1 MNKKGSK
8 KHSYIHEALVDIRLS
23 WRLYKSNFKVFLGA
37 QIISILVYTFLLFP
51 WELILMFFFGID
63 FNYNIT
69 LLLNIR
75 SLIGGFLISIFFGSS
90 FGLSYDIMSG
100 GDQFTELRGFFHY
113 FKQYW
118 WQYILLS
125 LLLVS
130 GTFLSSFIYG
140 LFFSGPIEDALYVLF
155 LNITIII
162 IYKVLM
168 YFWITIILQTFPSLT
183 SQGSIKNA
191 LHENFKLLR
200 VNSKRI
206 LSSLLL
212 FFLIFN
218 FSWTLLQILDL
229 SMRILA
235 VEMRWVWYQN
245 FIQSYS
251 IIFPLIQFL
260 AQTIFIFLLAIP
272 MLALVSTRIY
282 NSLKM
287 GDNKVEE

>member
-8 KHSYIHEALVDIRLS
+8 KQSYIHEALVDLRLS

-125 LLLVS
+125 LLIVS

>member
-8 KHSYIHEALVDIRLS
+8 KQSYIHEALVDLRLS

-118 WQYILLS
+118 WQYIFLS

-130 GTFLSSFIYG
+130 GDFLSSFIYG

>member
-8 KHSYIHEALVDIRLS
+8 KQSYIHEALVDLKLS

-118 WQYILLS
+118 WQYIFLS

>member
-8 KHSYIHEALVDIRLS
+8 KQSYIHEALVDIRLS

-51 WELILMFFFGID
+51 WELILSFFFGID

-118 WQYILLS
+118 WQYIFLS

-130 GTFLSSFIYG
+130 GDFLSSFIYG

>member
-8 KHSYIHEALVDIRLS
+8 KQSYIHEALVDLKLS

-118 WQYILLS
+118 WQYIFLS

-130 GTFLSSFIYG
+130 GDFLSSFIYG

>member
-1 MNKKGSK
+1 
-8 KHSYIHEALVDIRLS
+8 
-23 WRLYKSNFKVFLGA
+23 A

-118 WQYILLS
+118 WQYIFLS

-130 GTFLSSFIYG
+130 GDFLSSFIYG
-140 LFFSGPIEDALYVLF
+140 LFFSGPIEDALYVRF
-155 LNITIII
+155 LSITIII

>member
-1 MNKKGSK
+1 MNKKSSK
-8 KHSYIHEALVDIRLS
+8 KQSYIHEALVDIRLS

-118 WQYILLS
+118 WQYIFLS

-130 GTFLSSFIYG
+130 GAFLSSFIYG
-140 LFFSGPIEDALYVLF
+140 LFFSGPIEDAPYVLF

-168 YFWITIILQTFPSLT
+168 YFWITIDRKS
-183 SQGSIKNA
+183 
-191 LHENFKLLR
+191 
-200 VNSKRI
+200 V
-206 LSSLLL
+206 
-212 FFLIFN
+212 
-218 FSWTLLQILDL
+218 
-229 SMRILA
+229 
-235 VEMRWVWYQN
+235 V
-245 FIQSYS
+245 
-251 IIFPLIQFL
+251 
-260 AQTIFIFLLAIP
+260 
-272 MLALVSTRIY
+272 
-282 NSLKM
+282 
-287 GDNKVEE
+287 

>member
-8 KHSYIHEALVDIRLS
+8 KQSYIHEALVDIRLS

-118 WQYILLS
+118 WQYIFLS

-130 GTFLSSFIYG
+130 GAFLSSFIYG

-218 FSWTLLQILDL
+218 FSWTLLEILDL

-260 AQTIFIFLLAIP
+260 AQTIFNFLLAIP

>member
-8 KHSYIHEALVDIRLS
+8 KQSYIHEALVDLRLS

-118 WQYILLS
+118 WQYIFLS

-130 GTFLSSFIYG
+130 GDFLSSFIYG

-245 FIQSYS
+245 FIQSYY

>member
-8 KHSYIHEALVDIRLS
+8 KQSYIHEALVDLKLS

-51 WELILMFFFGID
+51 WELILMFFFCID

-118 WQYILLS
+118 WQYIFLS

-130 GTFLSSFIYG
+130 GDFLSSFIYG